1 MNVRSDL
8 SEFIK
13 LSLTEA
19 RPPIVG
25 IPFEIKELLSVRGR
39 RGIIHF
45 SSSLTYQANFVVGY
59 SLHAGTSADSIR
71 DMCVHNQTK
80 RYILVSLPDLE
91 RPMSAVDVDHPISLA
106 NAISFARVARGRKVH
121 LTQEAITELYH
132 DFRTLKHFVKSPTS
146 VVQFRFVHSLRRL
159 GIDIVKGE
167 DSLGTKIVVINP
179 DIIRTV
185 GDLTNPYFR
194 SNAGRPRKVDDSEHT
209 LEAD

>member
-1 MNVRSDL
+1 MKKNDL
-8 SEFIK
+8 SDFVR
-13 LSLTEA
+13 LSLIEA

-25 IPFEIKELLSVRGR
+25 TPLEIEELLSVRGR
-39 RGIIHF
+39 SGIIHF

-59 SLHAGTSADSIR
+59 SLHAGTTQEQIKNI
-71 DMCVHNQTK
+71 CIHNQTK

-91 RPMSAVDVDHPISLA
+91 RSISAVDVDNTMSLA
-106 NAISFARVARGRKVH
+106 NAISFTKVTRGGK
-121 LTQEAITELYH
+121 LKFTQESMSELYN
-132 DFRTLKHFVKSPTS
+132 DYRTLKHFIKSPTS

-179 DIIRTV
+179 DIIRTI

-194 SNAGRPRKVDDSEHT
+194 SNAGRPRKIDADHDEHT
-209 LEAD
+209 L